1 MDAKPFMNLIR
12 RTQHSKFRVLLMHS
26 RMIMQCYTIDED
38 SDTGFHYILHIPDT
52 EEYSDPFYQETM
64 LLDIAEIS
72 ALYKAGHELLNTKK
86 KELKLKPKDVREELY
101 FSTDKTS
108 CELKFLFIANDQIID
123 TEVYH
128 TEYPVNTV
136 NKNVSSV
143 VNGYNDMIDRVKV
156 GGLAITIDAARYGL
170 YDRAMNAIEVE
181 YEKFKIGTHKVRI
194 PLFRSM
200 LLGMTNL
207 DEFFI
212 SVQETVLSNIYLY
225 TIQLSKKGIT
235 EQLIGY
241 IVAF

>member
-1 MDAKPFMNLIR
+1 
-12 RTQHSKFRVLLMHS
+12 
-26 RMIMQCYTIDED
+26 
-38 SDTGFHYILHIPDT
+38 
-52 EEYSDPFYQETM
+52 
-64 LLDIAEIS
+64 
-72 ALYKAGHELLNTKK
+72 
-86 KELKLKPKDVREELY
+86 
-101 FSTDKTS
+101 
-108 CELKFLFIANDQIID
+108 
-123 TEVYH
+123 
-128 TEYPVNTV
+128 
-136 NKNVSSV
+136 
-143 VNGYNDMIDRVKV
+143 MIDRVKV

>member
-1 MDAKPFMNLIR
+1 MDAKPFMSLIR
-12 RTQHSKFRVLLMHS
+12 RAQHSRFRVLLMHS

-38 SDTGFHYILHIPDT
+38 SDIGFHYILHISDT
-52 EEYSDPFYQETM
+52 EEYADPFYQETI
-64 LLDIAEIS
+64 LLDIVELS
-72 ALYKAGHELLNTKK
+72 TLYKVGHEILNTKK
-86 KELKLKPKDVREELY
+86 KELKLKPKDVREELH
-101 FSTDKTS
+101 FSTSKSS
-108 CELKFLFIANDQIID
+108 CELKFLFIANDQIVD
-123 TEVYH
+123 TEIYH
-128 TEYPVNTV
+128 TTYPINTV
-136 NKNVSSV
+136 DKNVSSV
-143 VNGYNDMIDRVKV
+143 INGYTDIINRVKI
-156 GGLAITIDAARYGL
+156 GGLAITIDAVRYGL
-170 YDRAMNAIEVE
+170 YERALNAIEIE

-241 IVAF
+241 IVTF